1 METAAGN
8 AAGGLHFPM
17 RPQSQFQGHRSVP
30 AVQHS
35 SGSTEWSSPRDQ
47 VFVTAM
53 RYHLHRSFECAYFYE
68 LCVSEGLL
76 AGQYQS
82 KPARSALRENDVQL
96 RHGMT
101 APKFYSSPILR
112 PPALQK
118 RRTEIMDIDMQKL
131 CRQKEKVCNGIPIA
145 DLCFHVGYK
154 ISSNFLKGGLVYLNY
169 HCIIYITLSESL
181 DRKAHLIWLLL
192 FQCHIC
198 RYS

>member
-8 AAGGLHFPM
+8 AAGGLHLPM

-68 LCVSEGLL
+68 LCFSEGLL

-82 KPARSALRENDVQL
+82 KPAWSALRENDVQL

-101 APKFYSSPILR
+101 VPKFYSSPILH

-131 CRQKEKVCNGIPIA
+131 RRQKEKVCNGISIA
-145 DLCFHVGYK
+145 DLWRRRRGSNSRAAHATCH
-154 ISSNFLKGGLVYLNY
+154 ISSVVPSPLGYSS
-169 HCIIYITLSESL
+169 I
-181 DRKAHLIWLLL
+181 D
-192 FQCHIC
+192 FQRLPC
-198 RYS
+198 RYG